1 MQLRWK
7 IAAIVAGILLAGAP
21 MVGFNF
27 WLNGLIER
35 QGQDEVELSAR
46 RSIVL
51 AESRIQRVTAALDEL
66 IARGVDG
73 CSAGQLQA
81 LRRATFAA
89 TPIKELSIVGS
100 DGQTLCNDLGLPVGA
115 RKVLGFQSI
124 AGAGDLVFEVMR
136 IGDRT
141 DRMVRIRRYTS
152 GGQSL
157 AALLPSELLLAQI
170 STKGTVPPRTSMT
183 LRDGTPVG
191 EAGAISTDEARA
203 GGEFVAL
210 RKSDKFELSVFSTL
224 AKSAVPESDLRNL
237 GFVVTGVFAFF
248 IAGFGFLVPWQQK
261 SNPVAEIERAL
272 KAGEFIP
279 YYQPIVDITSGR
291 LRGAEVLMR
300 WRKPDGTLVSPAAF
314 IPLAES
320 SGLIAEM
327 TRHLMRK
334 ARDEVAAAYERRPQL
349 RIGFNLAASHFADD
363 RVVADVRRTFE
374 RSPIQYSQIV
384 LELTERQPVESLT
397 AARRVIAAI
406 QGLGVKVAIDDVG
419 AGHSGLS
426 YMLKL
431 GVDVIKIDKIFVD
444 AVGNDFNSMHI
455 IETLVDLANNMRME
469 IVAEGVEN
477 FEQAVALRNHGIR
490 LAQGYLFAPPLP
502 GSSFLKLIEAIEPL
516 TGQPQGTLAT
526 AA

>member
-1 MQLRWK
+1 
-7 IAAIVAGILLAGAP
+7 
-21 MVGFNF
+21 
-27 WLNGLIER
+27 
-35 QGQDEVELSAR
+35 
-46 RSIVL
+46 
-51 AESRIQRVTAALDEL
+51 
-66 IARGVDG
+66 
-73 CSAGQLQA
+73 
-81 LRRATFAA
+81 
-89 TPIKELSIVGS
+89 
-100 DGQTLCNDLGLPVGA
+100 
-115 RKVLGFQSI
+115 
-124 AGAGDLVFEVMR
+124 
-136 IGDRT
+136 
-141 DRMVRIRRYTS
+141 
-152 GGQSL
+152 
-157 AALLPSELLLAQI
+157 
-170 STKGTVPPRTSMT
+170 
-183 LRDGTPVG
+183 
-191 EAGAISTDEARA
+191 
-203 GGEFVAL
+203 
-210 RKSDKFELSVFSTL
+210 
-224 AKSAVPESDLRNL
+224 
-237 GFVVTGVFAFF
+237 VTGVFAFF
-248 IAGFGFLVPWQQK
+248 IAAFGFLVPWQQK
-261 SNPVAEIERAL
+261 SNPVDDIERAL
-272 KAGEFIP
+272 KDGEFIP

-300 WRKPDGTLVSPAAF
+300 WRKPDGSLVAPAAF

-363 RVVADVRRTFE
+363 RVVNDVRKIFE

-397 AARRVIAAI
+397 AARRVIASM

-444 AVGNDFNSMHI
+444 AVGNDNNSMHI
-455 IETLVDLANNMRME
+455 IETLVELANNMRME

-516 TGQPQGTLAT
+516 HGAPQGTLAT